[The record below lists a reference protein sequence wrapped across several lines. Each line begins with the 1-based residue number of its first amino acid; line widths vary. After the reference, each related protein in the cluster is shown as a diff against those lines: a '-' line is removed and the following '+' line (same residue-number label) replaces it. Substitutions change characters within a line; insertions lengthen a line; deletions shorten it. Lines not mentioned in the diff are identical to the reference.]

1 MNKSRSFWAQAARR
15 FLRNKRAFIA
25 LIILCLLMLASLLG
39 PYFIKYSYYAQD
51 LMIGATSPSREHLL
65 GTDTL
70 GRDLLVRIMYGG
82 RISILIGV
90 LATSVAVII
99 GVFYGTVAGYIG
111 GRTDNVMMRIVDM
124 LYALPYMFFVIILMV
139 VFGRN
144 ILNLFLA
151 LGAVEWLTT
160 SRITR
165 GQVLSLKN
173 KEFIEA
179 AKACGTKPI
188 FIIFRHLIPNA
199 ISPVVVYA
207 TLLIPEIIIFESFLS
222 FLGLGVQPP
231 MCSLGSLVADGSKL
245 MELFPWLLIFPCAV
259 LTLLL
264 FCLNFIGDG
273 LRDAIDPKMKL

>member
-1 MNKSRSFWAQAARR
+1 MNKSRSFWAQATKR

-51 LMIGATSPSREHLL
+51 LMIGATSPSLDHLL

-160 SRITR
+160 ARITR

-245 MELFPWLLIFPCAV
+245 MELFPWLLIFPCTV

-264 FCLNFIGDG
+264 FCS
-273 LRDAIDPKMKL
+273 

>member
-1 MNKSRSFWAQAARR
+1 MNKSKSFWAQAARR

-51 LMIGATSPSREHLL
+51 LIIGATSPSRDHLL

-188 FIIFRHLIPNA
+188 IIIFRHLIPNA